1 MTRKSKK
8 QFKNQSQ
15 AEYMKNNEPQ
25 ITGREVGKKN
35 RIKTHSQ
42 SGCSMIEMLGV
53 LAIIAVLSIGGI
65 VGFRLAMNYYQ
76 ANQIAHEMNMMRTDA
91 QIKIAQGT
99 EKLTLGSP
107 YDSGNI
113 QFNDYGTVFDCLD
126 METETS
132 APDKVVSCA
141 VANAYYIELK
151 EISEG
156 VCKPLANLIDKM
168 DNEVAFYI
176 NGKSVDVTEGEKGV
190 CSEGLNTLKVIFGAD
205 SDSNAVKCDTDAEC
219 ESLESTPFCDETR
232 HICVQ
237 CTADDDCPYN
247 TDYCEDNVCKTCENG
262 VWNGENC
269 VECTADGDCTD
280 TPDTPVCYT
289 EEYKCVECLTYEN
302 CTDTPETPQCD
313 EVSHT
318 CKSCAEIDSEK
329 PLWTGTSCEACSEGK
344 WNTNKN
350 MCTIGECESN
360 EDCNKIYG
368 SESGYYCFLFEGYD
382 CDNEFNPNKGYGA
395 GKDGYESKCL
405 NAKETSVLSEV
416 EDHTYYFSDT
426 PMTWQSAKRFCKALE
441 KEMGKT
447 LKMMS
452 FESLGCQSSDLYC
465 NSHLRQN
472 LNKEPYFWLN
482 NFKDECSAYY
492 VHKDKGAIYT
502 EKIFGGNM
510 DGNYALCEED

>member
-1 MTRKSKK
+1 M
-8 QFKNQSQ
+8 
-15 AEYMKNNEPQ
+15 
-25 ITGREVGKKN
+25 V
-35 RIKTHSQ
+35 
-42 SGCSMIEMLGV
+42 EMLGV
-53 LAIIAVLSIGGI
+53 LAIIAILSIGGI

-76 ANQIAHEMNMMRTDA
+76 ANQIAHEVNLMRTDA

-280 TPDTPVCYT
+280 TPDTPKCNT
-289 EEYKCVECLTYEN
+289 ETNTCVECLTYN
-302 CTDTPETPQCD
+302 DCTDTPATPQCNTD
-313 EVSHT
+313 TNT
-318 CKSCAEIDSEK
+318 CEPCPPKSVFYE
-329 PLWTGTSCEACSEGK
+329 
-344 WNTNKN
+344 
-350 MCTIGECESN
+350 GECYGYECRTN
-360 EDCNKIYG
+360 EDCADKG
-368 SESGYYCFLFEGYD
+368 SGYYCHSDDGVRSTSNNSEWEDQPGQYLGGN
-382 CDNEFNPNKGYGA
+382 CKNASQNKMTTPNEVPY
-395 GKDGYESKCL
+395 
-405 NAKETSVLSEV
+405 VLSQEK
-416 EDHTYYFSDT
+416 
-426 PMTWQSAKRFCKALE
+426 MTWWSAQRFCEALNMTTVSRKDFGCE
-441 KEMGKT
+441 HIQVDDVN
-447 LKMMS
+447 LR
-452 FESLGCQSSDLYC
+452 CQSEKLQSLDDCHFPVVSVWLELVTDSTEGFYGRALSLATHNNTIIDSDYPAWG
-465 NSHLRQN
+465 
-472 LNKEPYFWLN
+472 ETTAN
-482 NFKDECSAYY
+482 N
-492 VHKDKGAIYT
+492 
-502 EKIFGGNM
+502 
-510 DGNYALCEED
+510 ALCKPK